1 VRRRAIAIAAV
12 VVAAFF
18 AVTLLTLTHVVTSGD
33 QGCSAPAPPPNLPAQ
48 LRAIG
53 GFDQSFDARD
63 QQQLAQVGAN
73 AAAAVDPD
81 LDGTMPLAPVTV
93 SAVRAGQPGALVIPL
108 EAQQTSGGGTRIA
121 GLVSFLVGCG
131 GRAYFGSVAD
141 LSSVGAGSSTTFPA
155 VSAATAA
162 MELGT
167 STPQLVYATSPF
179 TPEWR
184 NAQSG
189 ATIPAGE

>member
-1 VRRRAIAIAAV
+1 MRRRAIAVAAV

-18 AVTLLTLTHVVTSGD
+18 AVTLITLTHVITSGD
-33 QGCSAPAPPPNLPAQ
+33 QGCSAPAPLPNLPAP

-63 QQQLAQVGAN
+63 QQQLALVGAN

-81 LDGTMPLAPVTV
+81 LDGTTPLAPVTV
-93 SAVRAGQPGALVIPL
+93 RALHAGQPQALVIPL
-108 EAQQTSGGGTRIA
+108 EAQQTNGGGTRIA

-131 GRAYFGSVAD
+131 GRAYFGAVAD
-141 LSSVGAGSSTTFPA
+141 LSSVGAGASATFPA
-155 VSAATAA
+155 VTAATAVGL
-162 MELGT
+162 LGT
-167 STPQLVYATSPF
+167 STPQLVYTTSPF

-189 ATIPAGE
+189 ATVPAGE

>member
-1 VRRRAIAIAAV
+1 M

-18 AVTLLTLTHVVTSGD
+18 AVTLLTLTHVITSGD
-33 QGCSAPAPPPNLPAQ
+33 QGCSAPAPLPNLPAP

-63 QQQLAQVGAN
+63 EQQLAQVAAN
-73 AAAAVDPD
+73 AATAVDPD
-81 LDGTMPLAPVTV
+81 LDGTKPLAPVTV
-93 SAVRAGQPGALVIPL
+93 SAVRAGQPTALVIPL
-108 EAQQTSGGGTRIA
+108 EAQQQNAGGTRIA

-131 GRAYFGSVAD
+131 GRAYFSSVAD
-141 LSSVGAGSSTTFPA
+141 LSTVGAGASPTFPA
-155 VSAATAA
+155 VTAA
-162 MELGT
+162 AAAGQLGT
-167 STPQLVYATSPF
+167 STPQLVYTTSPF

>member
-1 VRRRAIAIAAV
+1 VAAV

-33 QGCSAPAPPPNLPAQ
+33 QGCSAPAPLPDLPAQ

-53 GFDQSFDARD
+53 GFDQSFDARN
-63 QQQLAQVGAN
+63 QQQLAQVGAD

-81 LDGTMPLAPVTV
+81 LDGTTPLAPVTV
-93 SAVRAGQPGALVIPL
+93 SAIRAGQPAALVIPL

-141 LSSVGAGSSTTFPA
+141 LSSGGAGASTTFPS
-155 VSAATAA
+155 VTAA
-162 MELGT
+162 VAAGELGT
-167 STPQLVYATSPF
+167 SAPQLVYTTSPF

-189 ATIPAGE
+189 ATIAAGE